1 VSLVREGGISRGSYL
16 PGGWPARGTPL
27 DVGRKQR
34 TLPTSLRRALWSRDR
49 GCTFP
54 GCVIPRGGYRPD
66 DMIDDMPGVSLA
78 ATSPSA
84 EGLMVA
90 IVQGRRDIAEELM
103 VELAERAN
111 PSADGST
118 TTEYRNR
125 SLGEVREPAALYQVD
140 RRAE

>member
-1 VSLVREGGISRGSYL
+1 
-16 PGGWPARGTPL
+16 
-27 DVGRKQR
+27 
-34 TLPTSLRRALWSRDR
+34 
-49 GCTFP
+49 
-54 GCVIPRGGYRPD
+54 
-66 DMIDDMPGVSLA
+66 
-78 ATSPSA
+78 
-84 EGLMVA
+84 MVA